1 METCNDRKNYCG
13 DKMSSIC
20 TIYEGELPNW
30 SELNEEICVT
40 IEETIEELYN
50 EVSEIKENLDTSNLG
65 GACLQYPNNENIKQ
79 KDANFAFE
87 KNICDLLEIVK
98 DNTNSVLACE
108 LNYEGLVEE
117 CDDIPKNFCHFAQF
131 ILDELK
137 KLKNAQKTK
146 KLS

>member
-1 METCNDRKNYCG
+1 MGETCNNRKYSCG
-13 DKMSSIC
+13 EKISSIC
-20 TIYEGELPNW
+20 TIYDGELPVW
-30 SELNEEICVT
+30 SELNNELCAT
-40 IEETIEELYN
+40 IEETTEEIYN
-50 EVSEIKENLDTSNLG
+50 QVSNIKENLDTNNLG

-79 KDANFAFE
+79 KDANLVFE

-117 CDDIPKNFCHFAQF
+117 CNNIPKNFCQFAQF

-137 KLKNAQKTK
+137 KLKNV
-146 KLS
+146 